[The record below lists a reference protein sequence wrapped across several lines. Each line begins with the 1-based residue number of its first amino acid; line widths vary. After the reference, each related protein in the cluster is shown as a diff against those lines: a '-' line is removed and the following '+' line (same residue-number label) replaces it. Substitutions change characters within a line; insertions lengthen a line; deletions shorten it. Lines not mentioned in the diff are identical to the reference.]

1 MKPTEI
7 ITTNLERSG
16 KDPSNA
22 LRAIGNA
29 VKSKRGLILQEND
42 TVLVI
47 LSIGNKESEV
57 HLFTVD
63 NPIKVGRALVKFLE
77 KLNKSDINTLYI
89 TDIPEQT
96 LNMLKTI
103 GMIIEPSDK
112 PNYKWMSKV

>member
-7 ITTNLERSG
+7 ITANLEKSG
-16 KDPSNA
+16 ENPSDA
-22 LRAIGNA
+22 IRGIGNA
-29 VKSKRGLILQEND
+29 VKSKRALILQENN
-42 TVLVI
+42 TILVVM
-47 LSIGNKESEV
+47 SIGNKEAEV
-57 HLFTVD
+57 HLFSVD
-63 NPIKVGRALVKFLE
+63 TPIKVGRALVRFLE

>member
-7 ITTNLERSG
+7 INANFQKDGR
-16 KDPSNA
+16 DPSSA
-22 LRAIGNA
+22 IRAIGAA
-29 VKSKRGLILQEND
+29 VKAKRALILQENN
-42 TVLVI
+42 TILVI
-47 LSIGNKESEV
+47 MSIGNKESEV

-63 NPIKVGRALVKFLE
+63 SPIKVGRALVKFLE

-103 GMIIEPSDK
+103 GMVIEPSDK